1 VTNSTPSTQ
10 PSPFAEDPAAIAAVA
25 AIRARNPSADPLG
38 LLPDVNPARIPRH
51 IAIIMDGN
59 GRWAKQRGFPR
70 IFGHRNGAGAM
81 RAIVE
86 EAGNIGVEVL
96 TLYSFSLENWRR
108 PREEVEF
115 LMQMAF
121 AYLEGELEHLRREG
135 VRLKVVGRREGLPT
149 DVAGAIDRV
158 EAATADQT
166 RATLCIALNYGS
178 RAEIAD
184 AAKSLAR
191 DVAAGK
197 IDPESIDEMTF
208 ASRLYTHGIPD
219 PDLLIRTAGE
229 MRVSNYL
236 LWQISYAEIF
246 VTEALWPDFSRAHL
260 HEAIRAYASR
270 ERRFGALSEPAHAAA
285 AVTPAAMAQATP
297 AVRGAHA

>member
-1 VTNSTPSTQ
+1 M
-10 PSPFAEDPAAIAAVA
+10 AALAAIK
-25 AIRARNPSADPLG
+25 ARNPGAEPERVI
-38 LLPDVNPARIPRH
+38 PDVNPARIPRH

-86 EAGNIGVEVL
+86 EAGNLGVEVL

-121 AYLEGELEHLRREG
+121 AYLEGELEHLKREG
-135 VRLKVVGRREGLPT
+135 VRLKVVGRREGLPS

-178 RAEIAD
+178 RAEIVD
-184 AAKSLAR
+184 AAKALAR
-191 DVAAGK
+191 DAAAGK
-197 IDPESIDEMTF
+197 IDPETIDEGAF
-208 ASRLYTHGIPD
+208 ASRLYTHGVPD

-246 VTEALWPDFSRAHL
+246 VTETLWPDFSRAHL

-270 ERRFGALSEPAHAAA
+270 ERRFGALAEPGKAGEPVARSAHA
-285 AVTPAAMAQATP
+285 
-297 AVRGAHA
+297 

>member
-1 VTNSTPSTQ
+1 M
-10 PSPFAEDPAAIAAVA
+10 SPFADDPSAVA
-25 AIRARNPSADPLG
+25 ALAAIKARNPKAEPERLI
-38 LLPDVNPARIPRH
+38 PDVHPARIPRH

-86 EAGNIGVEVL
+86 EAGDLGVEVL

-121 AYLEGELEHLRREG
+121 AYLEGELEHLKREG
-135 VRLKVVGRREGLPT
+135 VRLKVVGRRKGLPT

-178 RAEIAD
+178 RAEIVD
-184 AAKSLAR
+184 AAKALAR
-191 DVAAGK
+191 DAAAGK
-197 IDPESIDEMTF
+197 IDPESIDEATF
-208 ASRLYTHGIPD
+208 ASRLYTHGVPD

-246 VTEALWPDFSRAHL
+246 VTDTLWPDFTRGHL
-260 HEAIRAYASR
+260 HEAVRAYASR
-270 ERRFGALSEPAHAAA
+270 ERRFGALAEPGATAVVRSGHA
-285 AVTPAAMAQATP
+285 
-297 AVRGAHA
+297 

>member
-1 VTNSTPSTQ
+1 MTETSNPIQTSHAHDPS
-10 PSPFAEDPAAIAAVA
+10 AIAALA
-25 AIRARNPSADPLG
+25 AIKARNPKAEPERLI
-38 LLPDVNPARIPRH
+38 PDVHPARIPRH

-86 EAGNIGVEVL
+86 ECGDLGVEVL

-121 AYLEGELEHLRREG
+121 AYLEGELAHLKREG
-135 VRLKVVGRREGLPT
+135 VRLKVVGRREGLPPE
-149 DVAGAIDRV
+149 VAGAIDRV
-158 EAATADQT
+158 EAATSDQT

-178 RAEIAD
+178 RAEIVD

-191 DVAAGK
+191 DAAAGK
-197 IDPESIDEMTF
+197 IDPNTIDEAAF
-208 ASRLYTHGIPD
+208 ASRLYTNGLPD

-236 LWQISYAEIF
+236 LWQISYAEIY
-246 VTEALWPDFSRAHL
+246 VTDALWPDFTRAHL
-260 HEAIRAYASR
+260 HEAIRAYAAR
-270 ERRFGALSEPAHAAA
+270 ERRFGALAQPGPAQAVHARDAHA
-285 AVTPAAMAQATP
+285 
-297 AVRGAHA
+297 

>member
-1 VTNSTPSTQ
+1 M
-10 PSPFAEDPAAIAAVA
+10 SPFADDPSAVA
-25 AIRARNPSADPLG
+25 ALAAIKARNPKAEPERLI
-38 LLPDVNPARIPRH
+38 PDVHPARIPRH

-86 EAGNIGVEVL
+86 EAGDLGVEVL

-121 AYLEGELEHLRREG
+121 AYLEGELEHLKREG
-135 VRLKVVGRREGLPT
+135 VRLKVVGRREGLPA

-178 RAEIAD
+178 RAEIVD
-184 AAKSLAR
+184 AAKALAR
-191 DVAAGK
+191 DAAAGK
-197 IDPESIDEMTF
+197 IDPESIDENAF
-208 ASRLYTHGIPD
+208 ASRLYTHGVPD

-246 VTEALWPDFSRAHL
+246 VTDTLWPDFTRGHL
-260 HEAIRAYASR
+260 HEAVRAYASR
-270 ERRFGALSEPAHAAA
+270 ERRFGALTEPGATAVVRSGHA
-285 AVTPAAMAQATP
+285 
-297 AVRGAHA
+297 

>member
-1 VTNSTPSTQ
+1 M
-10 PSPFAEDPAAIAAVA
+10 SPFANDPSAVA
-25 AIRARNPSADPLG
+25 ALAAIKARNPKAEPERLI
-38 LLPDVNPARIPRH
+38 PDVHPARIPRH

-86 EAGNIGVEVL
+86 EAGDLGVEVL

-121 AYLEGELEHLRREG
+121 AYLEGELEHLKREG

-178 RAEIAD
+178 RAEIVD
-184 AAKSLAR
+184 AAKALAR
-191 DVAAGK
+191 DAAAGK
-197 IDPESIDEMTF
+197 IDPDAIDEATF
-208 ASRLYTHGIPD
+208 ASRLYTNGVPD

-246 VTEALWPDFSRAHL
+246 VTDTLWPDFTRGHL
-260 HEAIRAYASR
+260 HEAVRAYASR
-270 ERRFGALSEPAHAAA
+270 ERRFGALAEPGATAVVRSGHA
-285 AVTPAAMAQATP
+285 
-297 AVRGAHA
+297 